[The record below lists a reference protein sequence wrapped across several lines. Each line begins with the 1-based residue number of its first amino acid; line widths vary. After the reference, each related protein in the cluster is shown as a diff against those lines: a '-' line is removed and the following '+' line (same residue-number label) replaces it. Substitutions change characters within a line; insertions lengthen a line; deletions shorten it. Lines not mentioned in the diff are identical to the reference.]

1 VASWGVEIEGGE
13 MQLVCRMTRTAAWA
27 LAASA
32 AMLWV
37 NVAQAQGIT
46 RGAIIATTCYT
57 CHGTK
62 GVSQGAI
69 PSINDISPDR
79 MARTLKEFRDGTR
92 ASTVMGRHASGY
104 TDEEILE
111 VAQYFGKL
119 QKQGN

>member
-1 VASWGVEIEGGE
+1 
-13 MQLVCRMTRTAAWA
+13 ML
-27 LAASA
+27 LAAA
-32 AMLWV
+32 GLLGANAV
-37 NVAQAQGIT
+37 QAQEIS

-57 CHGTK
+57 CHGSR
-62 GVSQGAI
+62 GVSPGAMPTI
-69 PSINDISPDR
+69 SDIAPDR